1 MCKGNYFLFRE
12 CINSF
17 RTSDARVLAVT
28 IRLVS
33 CVIITGLQL
42 AGSELHASHF
52 FRIYRA

>member
-1 MCKGNYFLFRE
+1 MCKGEYFLFRE

-17 RTSDARVLAVT
+17 RTSDGKVLTVT
-28 IRLVS
+28 NRLVS

-52 FRIYRA
+52 LRIYRA

>member
-1 MCKGNYFLFRE
+1 MCKGNYFLFQE

-17 RTSDARVLAVT
+17 RPSDARVLAVT

>member
-1 MCKGNYFLFRE
+1 MYKGNYFLFRE
-12 CINSF
+12 CIKSF
-17 RTSDARVLAVT
+17 LSSDARVLAVT

-52 FRIYRA
+52 LRIYRA